1 MELTKYAQAIKVE
14 LEMELAKRG
23 STLEEFEQ
31 ALQTLNTGEG
41 VFKVASFGG
50 SVIAEKQAS
59 EGGGL
64 GWKSIATALPE
75 VALKGSMAGGA
86 LAGLT
91 FDEMD
96 KSVDSL
102 NKSLEREREKVNL
115 VRRITQNL
123 KREHG
128 FI

>member
-1 MELTKYAQAIKVE
+1 MTKYAQAIKTE
-14 LEMELAKRG
+14 LAFELAKKG
-23 STLEEFEQ
+23 SSLEEFEK
-31 ALQTLNTGEG
+31 ALQSINTGDG
-41 VFKVASFGG
+41 VYKVAKDSGDILGGYMGKGLSF
-50 SVIAEKQAS
+50 A
-59 EGGGL
+59 GGL
-64 GWKSIATALPE
+64 PE
-75 VALKGSMAGGA
+75 MALKGSLAGGA

-128 FI
+128 L

>member
-1 MELTKYAQAIKVE
+1 MELTKYAQAIKAE
-14 LEMELAKRG
+14 LEMELTKRG
-23 STLEEFEQ
+23 STLAEFEQ
-31 ALQTLNTGEG
+31 SLQTLHTGEG

-50 SVIAEKQAS
+50 SVIKESQEKQA
-59 EGGGL
+59 EGGSL
-64 GWKSIATALPE
+64 YNFAKAIPE
-75 VALKGSMAGGA
+75 AALKGSMAGGA

>member
-1 MELTKYAQAIKVE
+1 MELTKYAQAIKAE
-14 LEMELAKRG
+14 LEMELSKRG
-23 STLEEFEQ
+23 SSLEEFEQ
-31 ALQTLNTGEG
+31 ALQSLNTGEG

-50 SVIAEKQAS
+50 SVIAEKNAA
-59 EGGGL
+59 EGGI
-64 GWKSIATALPE
+64 GWKGFAAALPE